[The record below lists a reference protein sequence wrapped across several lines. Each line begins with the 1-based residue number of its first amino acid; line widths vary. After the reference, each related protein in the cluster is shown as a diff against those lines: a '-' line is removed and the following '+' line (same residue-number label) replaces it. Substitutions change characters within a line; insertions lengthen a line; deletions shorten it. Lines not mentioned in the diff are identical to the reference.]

1 LHLIAQE
8 LPGNFLNLS
17 RSTYF
22 LDSNFQEVKLSILNQ
37 YKKVE
42 KELLNK
48 FRSAGENNDIE
59 QMQLTAETL
68 SRYQNYQL
76 CVDAYVEEA
85 LRQIDVDETIFEQI
99 TSLIDGKSSQISKV
113 FNSPEQVLGKLIQS
127 CYDNRLG
134 EYIHHKLDPVKR
146 KNLELYLSECQ
157 KLYEKTSTLSAA
169 LSKHRPGSGKGTL
182 STTTNLDFY
191 LTRT

>member
-1 LHLIAQE
+1 
-8 LPGNFLNLS
+8 
-17 RSTYF
+17 
-22 LDSNFQEVKLSILNQ
+22 
-37 YKKVE
+37 
-42 KELLNK
+42 
-48 FRSAGENNDIE
+48 
-59 QMQLTAETL
+59 MQLTAETL

-85 LRQIDVDETIFEQI
+85 LRQIDVDESIFEQI

-134 EYIHHKLDPVKR
+134 EFIHHKLDPLKR

-157 KLYEKTSTLSAA
+157 KLYEKTSALSAA
-169 LSKHRPGSGKGTL
+169 LSKHRPGSGKGTQFRGGIYGIIYVYDITL
-182 STTTNLDFY
+182 HFQLLFY
-191 LTRT
+191 YQEIFFDTLE